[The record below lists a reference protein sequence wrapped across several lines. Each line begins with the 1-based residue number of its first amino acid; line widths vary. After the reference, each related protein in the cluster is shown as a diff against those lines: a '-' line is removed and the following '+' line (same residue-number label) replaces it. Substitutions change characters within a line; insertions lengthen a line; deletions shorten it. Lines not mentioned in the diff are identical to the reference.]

1 MIALYPESISG
12 RLAIPKRDWIQLYG
26 GLTPPDDPCPSSPAS
41 QTVGGEHRSDS
52 DEGHGAPRQDKSDT
66 VLHAGVPGGLSTI
79 KKLKA
84 AGSGL
89 LGGYQEKDDDT
100 ASVHSG
106 RRGRDSVRGM
116 FIILIQLGNSFR
128 FR

>member
-1 MIALYPESISG
+1 MYPKSISG

-26 GLTPPDDPCPSSPAS
+26 GPTPSDDPCPPSPAS
-41 QTVGGEHRSDS
+41 QTASGEHRNDS
-52 DEGHGAPRQDKSDT
+52 DEGHGVPRSELLDT
-66 VLHAGVPGGLSTI
+66 VVHAGVPGGLSTI
-79 KKLKA
+79 KKLKGV
-84 AGSGL
+84 GSGL
-89 LGGYQEKDDDT
+89 LGGCQEKDDDT

-116 FIILIQLGNSFR
+116 FTILIQSGDSFR